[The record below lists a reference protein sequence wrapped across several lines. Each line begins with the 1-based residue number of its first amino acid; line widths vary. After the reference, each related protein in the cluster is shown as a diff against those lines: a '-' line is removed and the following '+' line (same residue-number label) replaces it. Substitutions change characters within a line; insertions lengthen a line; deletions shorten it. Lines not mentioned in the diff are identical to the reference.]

1 MRRGHPVSLRR
12 AKADN
17 AAADRIL
24 LIVNDPTSMG
34 ARTEVTVS
42 IIVPAFNE
50 ADGIA
55 EFNKRLWEVR
65 VRLSEMSEVVY
76 VNDGSRDDTM
86 AVLRALREQDPTITI
101 VNLSRN
107 FGKEI
112 ALTAGLDHSSGDAA
126 IVIDADLQDP
136 PELIPMLIKRW
147 RENGADVVF
156 AQRRSRAGE
165 GWVKKTTAYGFYRVL
180 HAVSGYQVPVDT
192 GDFRL
197 LSRRAVEAVKQLRE
211 QHRFMK
217 GLFAWIGF
225 RQVAVPYERAPRL
238 IGASKWNYSKLLNL
252 SVEGITSFSIAP
264 LRVATYVGLITATM
278 AVMYGLYMMG
288 RTILFGNPV
297 AGYPSLL
304 VIILFL
310 GGVQLLSLGVIGEYV
325 GRIFNETKQRPLYL
339 VDSVLLGKASTLN
352 RSLGSTTDYAET
364 PSATVHRPTVA
375 VQK

>member
-1 MRRGHPVSLRR
+1 MNRLGDPSGLSKAWAPGSYVKRRADVRRGRSGRSF
-12 AKADN
+12 
-17 AAADRIL
+17 
-24 LIVNDPTSMG
+24 LIVNDPASIG
-34 ARTEVTVS
+34 AKPKATVS

-55 EFNKRLWEVR
+55 EFNRRLWEVR
-65 VRLSEMSEVVY
+65 GRLSEMSEVVY

-86 AVLRALREQDPTITI
+86 AVLRALRERDPTITI

-112 ALTAGLDHSSGDAA
+112 ALTAGLDHSCGDAV

-136 PELIPMLIKRW
+136 PELIPVLIERW
-147 RENGADVVF
+147 RQDGADVVF

-180 HAVSGYQVPVDT
+180 NAVSGYRIPIDT

-238 IGASKWNYSKLLNL
+238 IGNTKWNYYKLLNL

-264 LRVATYVGLITATM
+264 LRAASYIGLITATI
-278 AVMYGLYMMG
+278 AVIYGLYITG

-304 VIILFL
+304 VIMLFL
-310 GGVQLLSLGVIGEYV
+310 GGVQLLALGIIGEYV

-339 VDSVLLGKASTLN
+339 VDSVLSGKTSTLT
-352 RSLGSTTDYAET
+352 RRKEQDDQEDLASG
-364 PSATVHRPTVA
+364 
-375 VQK
+375 

>member
-1 MRRGHPVSLRR
+1 
-12 AKADN
+12 
-17 AAADRIL
+17 
-24 LIVNDPTSMG
+24 VNEATSIE
-34 ARTEVTVS
+34 ARPEVIVS
-42 IIVPAFNE
+42 IIVPAYNE

-55 EFNKRLWEVR
+55 EFNRRLWEIR
-65 VRLSEMSEVVY
+65 CRLSETSEVVY
-76 VNDGSRDDTM
+76 VNDGSHDDTV
-86 AVLRALREQDPTITI
+86 AILRALRERDPTITI

-112 ALTAGLDHSSGDAA
+112 ALTAGLDHSCGDAV

-136 PELIPMLIKRW
+136 PELIPMLIERW
-147 RENGADVVF
+147 REDGADVVF
-156 AQRRSRAGE
+156 AQRRSRGGE
-165 GWVKKTTAYGFYRVL
+165 SWVKKTTAYGFYRIL
-180 HAVSGYQVPVDT
+180 NAVSGHRVPVDT

-238 IGASKWNYSKLLNL
+238 IGKTKWKYSKLFNL

-264 LRVATYVGLITATM
+264 LRAASYIGLITATL
-278 AVMYGLYMMG
+278 AVIYGLYTMG

-339 VDSVLLGKASTLN
+339 VDSVLLGKASTLSRN
-352 RSLGSTTDYAET
+352 LGSATDYAEVQ
-364 PSATVHRPTVA
+364 SAMAHRPTA
-375 VQK
+375 PVQE

>member
-1 MRRGHPVSLRR
+1 MDE
-12 AKADN
+12 AK
-17 AAADRIL
+17 REL
-24 LIVNDPTSMG
+24 
-34 ARTEVTVS
+34 TVS

-55 EFNKRLWEVR
+55 EFNKRLREVR
-65 VRLSEMSEVVY
+65 ATLSERSEVVY
-76 VNDGSRDDTM
+76 VNDGSRDNTIG
-86 AVLRALREQDPTITI
+86 VLRALRDRDPTITI

-112 ALTAGLDHSSGDAA
+112 ALTAGLDYSCGDAA

-136 PELIPMLIKRW
+136 PELIPTLIERW
-147 RENGADVVF
+147 RRDGVDVVC

-165 GWVKKTTAYGFYRVL
+165 GWIKKITAYGFYRVL
-180 HAVSGYQVPVDT
+180 SALSGQRVPVDT

-211 QHRFMK
+211 HHRFMK

-225 RQVAVPYERAPRL
+225 RQVSVLYERPPRL
-238 IGASKWNYSKLLNL
+238 AGTTKWNYWKLLNL

-264 LRVATYVGLITATM
+264 LRAATYMGLITATI
-278 AVMYGLYMMG
+278 AVIYGLYMMG

-310 GGVQLLSLGVIGEYV
+310 AGVQLLSLGIIGEYV
-325 GRIFNETKQRPLYL
+325 GRIFNETKERPLYL
-339 VDSVLLGKASTLN
+339 VDSVLQGKASTQGDSLN
-352 RSLGSTTDYAET
+352 VSDCAEV
-364 PSATVHRPTVA
+364 PSATARRAMAA
-375 VQK
+375 VRE